1 MVNKTSDSYSKILK
15 EFDPSDPSTSSTLKG
30 ILNTYPFFQ
39 SASAYYLKT
48 LKIQKKES
56 FNELLPKTA
65 ILTHNRRILRNW
77 IYKKEEDD
85 NSKKVDQIEKYFKL
99 KPSSI
104 GPPKLYLG
112 SKVSQITLPN
122 GVHDRA
128 FSAPQYVKE
137 SIKNVEDYMFSHNYR
152 MSKKIIGVPLP
163 SSYHPELDA
172 TIELNDE
179 DANYYQLLIGIARWM
194 VELGRID
201 INYEASIMSSHITL
215 PRLGHLEKLFHIFGY
230 LKHHLNARLV
240 FYPTYPIIDYDRFP
254 LHEWGQFYGEVV

>member
-85 NSKKVDQIEKYFKL
+85 NSKKVDQIEKYSFLDWFDIINESESNLDQKIDL
-99 KPSSI
+99 IDKFLETS
-104 GPPKLYLG
+104 PKINLDKAYIPNDKIIPE
-112 SKVSQITLPN
+112 SK
-122 GVHDRA
+122 
-128 FSAPQYVKE
+128 
-137 SIKNVEDYMFSHNYR
+137 IKNDLITETLAKIYISQEKYNKAIKAYNIL
-152 MSKKIIGVPLP
+152 SLKYPKK
-163 SSYHPELDA
+163 SSFFADQ
-172 TIELNDE
+172 IEMIKKQKN
-179 DANYYQLLIGIARWM
+179 N
-194 VELGRID
+194 
-201 INYEASIMSSHITL
+201 IN
-215 PRLGHLEKLFHIFGY
+215 
-230 LKHHLNARLV
+230 N
-240 FYPTYPIIDYDRFP
+240 
-254 LHEWGQFYGEVV
+254 